1 MCDQR
6 GEAGLAD
13 RGGVGVTE
21 DNDGTRV
28 MIDQDE
34 ARGTREPSRA

>member
-1 MCDQR
+1 MHDQGR
-6 GEAGLAD
+6 EVGLAD

-28 MIDQDE
+28 MIDQDDE
-34 ARGTREPSRA
+34 GAQQGQR